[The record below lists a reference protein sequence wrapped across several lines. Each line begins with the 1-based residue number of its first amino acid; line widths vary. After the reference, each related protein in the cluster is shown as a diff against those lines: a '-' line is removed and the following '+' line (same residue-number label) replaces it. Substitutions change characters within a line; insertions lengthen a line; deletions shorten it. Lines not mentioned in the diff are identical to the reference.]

1 MLERQRS
8 LHIQSKVFGTILWIT
23 MTITCANA
31 WRLMMPES
39 VTGSYIRCDWLQW
52 YPLVIDLQVVSR
64 TFCTSLRPLP
74 RESFS
79 PELINFLGAI
89 FFLEEIMQTIKLA
102 FIWFKIY
109 SLEIHVAGC
118 DECLECVS
126 DPKTINRIIDSR
138 IISKREIHRLRGL
151 QRELQMRDA
160 WRIAA

>member
-1 MLERQRS
+1 
-8 LHIQSKVFGTILWIT
+8 
-23 MTITCANA
+23 MTT
-31 WRLMMPES
+31 L
-39 VTGSYIRCDWLQW
+39 
-52 YPLVIDLQVVSR
+52 
-64 TFCTSLRPLP
+64 
-74 RESFS
+74 
-79 PELINFLGAI
+79 
-89 FFLEEIMQTIKLA
+89 KLA

-151 QRELQMRDA
+151 QRELLMRDA

>member
-1 MLERQRS
+1 
-8 LHIQSKVFGTILWIT
+8 
-23 MTITCANA
+23 
-31 WRLMMPES
+31 
-39 VTGSYIRCDWLQW
+39 
-52 YPLVIDLQVVSR
+52 
-64 TFCTSLRPLP
+64 
-74 RESFS
+74 
-79 PELINFLGAI
+79 
-89 FFLEEIMQTIKLA
+89 MQTIKLA

-151 QRELQMRDA
+151 QRELLMRDA